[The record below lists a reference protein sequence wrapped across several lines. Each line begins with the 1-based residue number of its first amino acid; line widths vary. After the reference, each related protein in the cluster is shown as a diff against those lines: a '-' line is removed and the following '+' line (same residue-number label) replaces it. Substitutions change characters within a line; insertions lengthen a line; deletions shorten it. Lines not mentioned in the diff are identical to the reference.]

1 MSASSSSAR
10 SQRWPEETSFR
21 SENSSTHDSDSQ
33 RSSVTSLSSS
43 PEALSSRTP
52 LAPPAHRVLPSSNS
66 KGDFCTRW
74 FRRQHITCMDTEC
87 HPPERRRPLRR
98 VLYTLSVGDLES
110 DDNTSRE
117 SSSESENDMSTDNA
131 PGALDTSLSYPLSV
145 ERIGGQAVERAY
157 LRSCPCEG
165 CWTACCHLLQVW

>member
-1 MSASSSSAR
+1 MYYRLRTRKVTSAR
-10 SQRWPEETSFR
+10 VGFGV
-21 SENSSTHDSDSQ
+21 NI
-33 RSSVTSLSSS
+33 
-43 PEALSSRTP
+43 SR
-52 LAPPAHRVLPSSNS
+52 V
-66 KGDFCTRW
+66 W
-74 FRRQHITCMDTEC
+74 TEC

-157 LRSCPCEG
+157 LRCCPCEG